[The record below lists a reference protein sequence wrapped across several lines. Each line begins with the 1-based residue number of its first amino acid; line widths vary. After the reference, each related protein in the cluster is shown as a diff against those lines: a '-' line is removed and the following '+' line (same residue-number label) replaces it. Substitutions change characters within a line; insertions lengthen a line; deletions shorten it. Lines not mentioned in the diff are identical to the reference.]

1 MEYSKEFYQQLA
13 NNLAE
18 KVSAKTLIEVTTK
31 TIAQLDQKKALAE
44 KNKVHFGEVD
54 ALLKRMDQKADNKAV
69 NDDDLKPLEQ
79 TTVKGMLIYD
89 LSDLAIQAH
98 LKPSEVHQ
106 WIVVEGI
113 TPDGY
118 GVNSEG
124 NLVSG
129 YRKELI
135 SRLLKHAWE
144 ITTGNVK

>member
-44 KNKVHFGEVD
+44 KNKVRFGEVD
-54 ALLKRMDQKADNKAV
+54 ALLKRMDQKAYNKAV

-79 TTVKGMLIYD
+79 TTVKGMPIYD

>member
-31 TIAQLDQKKALAE
+31 TIAQLDQKKALAK
-44 KNKVHFGEVD
+44 KNKVRFGEVD

-106 WIVVEGI
+106 WVVVEGI

-118 GVNSEG
+118 GVNGEG
-124 NLVSG
+124 NLVYC